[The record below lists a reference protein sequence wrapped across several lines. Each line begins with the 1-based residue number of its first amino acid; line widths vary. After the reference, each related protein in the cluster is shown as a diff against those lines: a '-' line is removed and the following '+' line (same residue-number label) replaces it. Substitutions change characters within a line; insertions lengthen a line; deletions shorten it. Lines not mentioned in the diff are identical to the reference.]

1 MSFWNNSVYTLSKKL
16 THYGSSGKHDRTTK
30 ENKMNTVINASRLTD
45 RSLRK
50 AAIVAGLGGR
60 IMAIL
65 APIANF
71 GVFEKLIVPGDATIT
86 ATNIMASVGLFRIGI
101 ICFLIVAILDV
112 VVAWALYILLVPAN
126 KNLSA
131 LAAWLRVIYAGIFI
145 FAISKLYIALQ
156 LITADGTQTMSFL
169 KAFQSIWDKGLILF
183 GFHLLV
189 LGYLVFKSGYIPKW
203 LGVFLVLAA
212 VGYIVDGIG
221 KTLTPDYN
229 LNIAQ
234 FTFVGEVLLIFW
246 LLWKGI
252 KGFDKELASKENLN
266 FGYSDYFFFSNTTS
280 TKIYTLSLHVAFPI

>member
-1 MSFWNNSVYTLSKKL
+1 
-16 THYGSSGKHDRTTK
+16 
-30 ENKMNTVINASRLTD
+30 MNTDINASRVTD
-45 RSLRK
+45 ISLRK
-50 AAIVAGLGGR
+50 AAIVAGLGLL

-71 GVFEKLIVPGDATIT
+71 GVFEKLVVPGDATIT

-101 ICFLIVAILDV
+101 ICFLMVAILDV

-145 FAISKLYIALQ
+145 FAISKLYVALQ
-156 LITADGTQTMSFL
+156 VITADGIQAMSFL
-169 KAFQSIWDKGLILF
+169 KAFQSIWDMALILF

-189 LGYLVFKSGYIPKW
+189 LGYLAFKSGYIPKW
-203 LGVFLVLAA
+203 LGVFLVLAS
-212 VGYIVDGIG
+212 VGYIIDGFG
-221 KTLTPDYN
+221 KTLSPDYN

-246 LLWKGI
+246 LLWRGF
-252 KGFDKELASKENLN
+252 KGFGKVALPHPKQV
-266 FGYSDYFFFSNTTS
+266 TS
-280 TKIYTLSLHVAFPI
+280 AIGLCTGE